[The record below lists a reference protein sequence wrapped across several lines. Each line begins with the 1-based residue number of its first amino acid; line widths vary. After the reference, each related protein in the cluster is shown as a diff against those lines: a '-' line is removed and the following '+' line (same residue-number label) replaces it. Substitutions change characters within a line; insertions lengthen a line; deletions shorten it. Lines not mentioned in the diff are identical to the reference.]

1 MLKKFSL
8 LMLALLVIYLGLRFG
23 VSAEPASHA
32 FTRDRGFEVIAHGA
46 GQGLQPQNTLEAAQ
60 MAIAAGA
67 DIIETDVHASADGVL
82 VLSHDDTVDAMTDG
96 TGLIRDKTFAELQ
109 ALDAAQG
116 FRPEQGAPLLGQGV
130 RIPSVE
136 SVFKALPDARYIL
149 EIKQTEP
156 PIYAELC
163 RLIKAHKMQDQALV
177 ASFYTEPLA
186 MFRAQCPGVA
196 TSASQEEV
204 TQLVLLQKI
213 GLSHLYA
220 IPAQALQL
228 PVASGAITI
237 ITREFVRDMHAR
249 GIKVQVWTINSL
261 DEMRALLELGV
272 DGIITDYPDRLKAL
286 IDNQAD

>member
-1 MLKKFSL
+1 MLKKLSL
-8 LMLALLVIYLGLRFG
+8 LVLALLVIYLGLRFG
-23 VSAEPASHA
+23 ISAVPTDHV
-32 FTRDRGFEVIAHGA
+32 FTRERGFEVIAHGA

-60 MAIAAGA
+60 VAIAAGA
-67 DIIETDVHASADGVL
+67 DIIETDVHATADGVL

-96 TGLIRDKTFAELQ
+96 SGLIREMTFAELQ

-116 FRPEQGAPLLGQGV
+116 FRPEQGAPLLGQGIRV
-130 RIPSVE
+130 PSVE

-163 RLIKAHKMQDQALV
+163 RLIRTHNLQEQVLV
-177 ASFYTEPLA
+177 ASFYTEPLEL
-186 MFRAQCPGVA
+186 FRAECPAVA

-204 TQLVLLQKI
+204 TRLVLLQKI
-213 GLSHLYA
+213 GLAHLYD

-237 ITREFVRDMHAR
+237 ITPDFVRDMQAR

-261 DEMRALLELGV
+261 DEMRTLLELNV